1 MFALKR
7 VLETLFLPPLA
18 PLLLIVVGLL
28 LIRRRPRLGH
38 GLAWSGVLLS
48 LLLMLP
54 ASVDRLLTPIESVA
68 PALDDAQLRAVAKE
82 GAGAVVILG
91 GGLRKQAPEYGR
103 PTPNR
108 ITLERVRYG
117 ARVSRITG
125 LPVLVSG
132 GVAGLN
138 YPEARAM
145 AESLRED
152 FGLSPKWIEDASENT
167 EQNARYSA
175 AILKQAGVE
184 HIVLVTHA
192 AHMRRAVG
200 YFSAAGLRVTP
211 APTAFF
217 APLADA
223 DHPLSWL
230 PSATA
235 AYTAWYAL
243 HETAGLLQQRFTK

>member
-7 VLETLFLPPLA
+7 VLECLFLPPLA
-18 PLLLIVVGLL
+18 PLLLVVAGLL
-28 LIRRRPRLGH
+28 LIRRRPRLGQ

-54 ASVDRLLTPIESVA
+54 VSVDGLLAPIESVA
-68 PALDDAQLRAVAKE
+68 PALDDAQLRAAVKE

-91 GGLRKQAPEYGR
+91 GGLRKEAPEYGR

-108 ITLERVRYG
+108 ITLERIRYG

-125 LPVLVSG
+125 LPILVSG

-152 FGLSPKWIEDASENT
+152 FSLAPQWIEEASENT

-175 AILKQAGVE
+175 AILRQAGIT

-192 AHMRRAVG
+192 AHMRRAIG

-217 APLADA
+217 SPLADA
-223 DHPLSWL
+223 ENALSWL
-230 PSATA
+230 PSATT

-243 HETAGLLQQRFTK
+243 HESAGLLQQRFAQ